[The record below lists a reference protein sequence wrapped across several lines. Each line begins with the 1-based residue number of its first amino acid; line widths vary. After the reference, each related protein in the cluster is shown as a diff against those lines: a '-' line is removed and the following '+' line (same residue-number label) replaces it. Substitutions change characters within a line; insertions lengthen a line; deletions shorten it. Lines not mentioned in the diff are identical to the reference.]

1 MADDRVHRAAELA
14 VRESYGRLMAFL
26 AARSRDVAAAEDALA
41 DALRSALETWQ
52 VQGVP
57 LHPEAWLLTAARR
70 RLIDLQRH
78 RRVKNDATSSLR
90 LAAEEAEQLAN
101 EPSPFPDDRLKLL
114 FVCAHPS
121 IDPPC
126 RTPLMLQTV
135 LGLDAARIASAFLVR
150 PTTMGQR
157 LSRAKAKIR
166 DAQIPFEVPLASDL
180 PGRLHAV
187 LEAIYAAYGC
197 GWDDVAGL
205 DSRRTG
211 LSTEAIDLGRLLA
224 RSTPGEPEVLGLI
237 ALMLHSEARRD
248 ARRDAGGAYVPLSQ
262 QDTSRWS
269 LPMIEEAELFLRE
282 ASSAGRVG
290 RFQLEAA
297 IQSAH
302 AHRARTGVTDWET
315 IAVLF
320 EGLVALAPT
329 IGARVGHAAA
339 VAEARGPDAG
349 WQLLQNLTQADVA
362 SYQPYWALAGHLL
375 KALGRGAEAAQA
387 YELAT
392 GLCED
397 PATRDFLRRQSA

>member
-1 MADDRVHRAAELA
+1 M
-14 VRESYGRLMAFL
+14 
-26 AARSRDVAAAEDALA
+26 
-41 DALRSALETWQ
+41 
-52 VQGVP
+52 
-57 LHPEAWLLTAARR
+57 
-70 RLIDLQRH
+70 
-78 RRVKNDATSSLR
+78 
-90 LAAEEAEQLAN
+90 
-101 EPSPFPDDRLKLL
+101 
-114 FVCAHPS
+114 
-121 IDPPC
+121 
-126 RTPLMLQTV
+126 
-135 LGLDAARIASAFLVR
+135 
-150 PTTMGQR
+150 
-157 LSRAKAKIR
+157 
-166 DAQIPFEVPLASDL
+166 
-180 PGRLHAV
+180 
-187 LEAIYAAYGC
+187 
-197 GWDDVAGL
+197 
-205 DSRRTG
+205 
-211 LSTEAIDLGRLLA
+211 
-224 RSTPGEPEVLGLI
+224 LGLI

-320 EGLVALAPT
+320 EGLVTLAPT

-375 KALGRGAEAAQA
+375 KALGRGAKAAQA